1 MSIGSKFRGLRRNI
15 AATREGVSQADEGA
29 RKQYR
34 KDVAADVAMGTADA
48 ALMST
53 GAGQIYT
60 GVTGKTFSDTIGY
73 ESKTPLGQSIDTATD
88 TAASGFAMAAP
99 IAAGVTVGVATGNP
113 MLGVKTYQGV
123 RGVQGMTGA
132 YDERE
137 GDNSL
142 INMQQA
148 NQAMGFVDAAAP
160 MVEGM
165 GNMEG
170 MLGSSSMEGMIDAPS
185 PYGGMGDPYEAF
197 ADQTMMSA
205 YGGWLDNYTPE
216 RMMQNGGLLPSNFK
230 GGNVPDISSVKYPNE
245 FDGEFD
251 LALLKKGLSHVESS
265 DGTDMMNPESSATGL
280 YGQLF
285 NAIADRP
292 ELEGITREQFAEDLD
307 LQNEI
312 FQMRYD
318 GRLEPG
324 TRTGIRDSVQD
335 LRKKYDKQLKS
346 EEINDVELGALINFL
361 GRDGARQYLG
371 YHVRDGR
378 PLEDV
383 FPDKFGPGA
392 EQANKTPREYIE
404 KFREVYQKGGRIK
417 KKKNKS
423 RVNEAGNYTKPTMR
437 KRIFQRIKAG
447 TKGGNAGQWS
457 ARKAQMLAKAYKAA
471 GGGYR

>member
-1 MSIGSKFRGLRRNI
+1 
-15 AATREGVSQADEGA
+15 
-29 RKQYR
+29 
-34 KDVAADVAMGTADA
+34 MG
-48 ALMST
+48 
-53 GAGQIYT
+53 G
-60 GVTGKTFSDTIGY
+60 
-73 ESKTPLGQSIDTATD
+73 TPT
-88 TAASGFAMAAP
+88 MA
-99 IAAGVTVGVATGNP
+99 
-113 MLGVKTYQGV
+113 
-123 RGVQGMTGA
+123 
-132 YDERE
+132 
-137 GDNSL
+137 
-142 INMQQA
+142 
-148 NQAMGFVDAAAP
+148 
-160 MVEGM
+160 
-165 GNMEG
+165 
-170 MLGSSSMEGMIDAPS
+170 GSSSMEGMIDAPS
-185 PYGGMGDPYEAF
+185 PYEGMGDPYDTF
-197 ADQTMMSA
+197 ANQTMTAA

-216 RMMQNGGLLPSNFK
+216 RMMQNGGLLPANFK

-417 KKKNKS
+417 KNKS

-437 KRIFQRIKAG
+437 KKIFQRIKAG

>member
-1 MSIGSKFRGLRRNI
+1 
-15 AATREGVSQADEGA
+15 
-29 RKQYR
+29 
-34 KDVAADVAMGTADA
+34 
-48 ALMST
+48 
-53 GAGQIYT
+53 
-60 GVTGKTFSDTIGY
+60 
-73 ESKTPLGQSIDTATD
+73 
-88 TAASGFAMAAP
+88 
-99 IAAGVTVGVATGNP
+99 
-113 MLGVKTYQGV
+113 
-123 RGVQGMTGA
+123 
-132 YDERE
+132 
-137 GDNSL
+137 
-142 INMQQA
+142 
-148 NQAMGFVDAAAP
+148 
-160 MVEGM
+160 
-165 GNMEG
+165 
-170 MLGSSSMEGMIDAPS
+170 
-185 PYGGMGDPYEAF
+185 
-197 ADQTMMSA
+197 
-205 YGGWLDNYTPE
+205 
-216 RMMQNGGLLPSNFK
+216 MQNGGPLPANFK

-335 LRKKYDKQLKS
+335 LRKKYNKQLKS
-346 EEINDVELGALINFL
+346 EEINDIELGALINFL

-404 KFREVYQKGGRIK
+404 KFREVYESGGRIK
-417 KKKNKS
+417 NKKGSINPYITYDPKDPRIQAYSDSITVSDASKEALKYFNDNVEPRLKKSVGEGETRGDRDKAMASVWPLENNVEVNTSELDKAFNRLTDYNDGVSPNYIDKNATPVKIINSKYDDMYGVFMRELPKQEVILKRKDKIKKIPTRKLGSNYTTPERLKGRVNMKMLTQKVMGTSGKWEPAYKYQKRKGLSDEQMYRTFPGLKPEEPNMIDYKYGGKS

-471 GGGYR
+471 GGGYKS

>member
-1 MSIGSKFRGLRRNI
+1 MSIGSKFRGLKRNLGS
-15 AATREGVSQADEGA
+15 TKQGMNQADKGS
-29 RKQYR
+29 RKQYQ
-34 KDVAADVAMGTADA
+34 KDVAADVAMGAADTAI
-48 ALMST
+48 MST
-53 GAGQIYT
+53 MAGQLYT
-60 GVTGKTFSDTIGY
+60 GATGKTFSDSVGY
-73 ESKTPLGQSIDTATD
+73 ESKTALGNSIDVYTD
-88 TAASGFAMAAP
+88 TTASNMAIAAP

-113 MLGVKTYQGV
+113 MLGVQTYQGV
-123 RGVQGMTGA
+123 RGAQKMTGA
-132 YDERE
+132 YDQGE
-137 GDNSL
+137 GNNSL
-142 INMQQA
+142 INMGQA
-148 NQAMGFVDAAAP
+148 DQALGFVDAAAP
-160 MVEGM
+160 MVGSM
-165 GNMEG
+165 GSMG
-170 MLGSSSMEGMIDAPS
+170 SMGGGTPGSSGMIDDPS
-185 PYGGMGDPYEAF
+185 SYGGMGDPYDTF
-197 ADQTMMSA
+197 ANQTMPAA
-205 YGGWLDNYTPE
+205 YGGWLDNYTPQ
-216 RMMQNGGLLPSNFK
+216 RMMQN

-245 FDGEFD
+245 FDGQFD

-285 NAIADRP
+285 NAVKDRP
-292 ELEGITREQFAEDLD
+292 ELEGVTREQFAEDLD
-307 LQNEI
+307 LQNEV

-378 PLEDV
+378 ALEDV

-392 EQANKTPREYIE
+392 EQANKTPKEYIE
-404 KFREVYQKGGRIK
+404 RFREVYQNGGRIK
-417 KKKNKS
+417 KKSKS

-437 KRIFQRIKAG
+437 KGIFQRIKAG

-471 GGGYR
+471 GGGYTS